1 MKKKLNRMCPICA
14 SELGKILYTQNFIV
28 PDEFPL
34 TGSKNGAMTQ
44 YIVACDDC
52 GFVFADVELFQKD
65 YNEYYTKYSQN
76 TSLGPKTDTDNYLI
90 NIIELIC
97 NSDKSKRIID
107 VGCGLGSLLVGL
119 KSRGFTELY
128 GIDTSPTVPSL
139 LEQSDIKY
147 KTISV
152 TEKNINLVELV
163 PFDIVCLISVLEHV
177 YDLDT
182 ALSNISTLLKENA
195 YVIISVPDAA
205 YYYKELTNPIHVIN
219 LEHINHF
226 NKTSLD
232 NLMKQYGFLPH
243 IYDKYVMNTQ
253 RVSMTQMVC
262 VYKKCTT
269 AVDEKK
275 FHFATEAAR
284 SVSLLVE
291 KWKEVQANKEIE
303 RMVSSQEEVVVYGAG
318 NYTYSMLSDTILKN
332 CNIIAFVDGNGNK
345 QGMRLMGLPV
355 YNPIFLL
362 DFTGTIIVSV
372 AFEPQSIIQHMSEMG
387 LKNKTHVI

>member
-14 SELGKILYTQNFIV
+14 SGLGEILYTQNFIV

-34 TGSKNGAMTQ
+34 AGSKNGAMTQ
-44 YIVACDDC
+44 YIVACDSC

-65 YNEYYTKYSQN
+65 YDEYYAKYSQN
-76 TSLGPKTDTDNYLI
+76 TSLGTKTDTDNYLV

-107 VGCGLGSLLVGL
+107 IGCGSGSLLVGL
-119 KSRGFTELY
+119 KSKGFTELY
-128 GIDTSPTVPSL
+128 GIDTSPAIASL
-139 LEQSDIKY
+139 LEQSDIKC
-147 KTISV
+147 KTASI
-152 TEKNINLVELV
+152 TEKNINLAESAL
-163 PFDIVCLISVLEHV
+163 FDIVCLISVLEHV
-177 YDLDT
+177 YDLDM
-182 ALSNISTLLKENA
+182 ALSNISTMLKENA
-195 YVIISVPDAA
+195 YVIILLPDAA
-205 YYYKELTNPIHVIN
+205 YYHKELTNPIHVIN

-226 NKTSLD
+226 NKASLD
-232 NLMKQYGFLPH
+232 NLMKQYGFLSH
-243 IYDKYVMNTQ
+243 IFDKYVMNTQ
-253 RVSMTQMVC
+253 RTSSTQIVC
-262 VYKKCTT
+262 VYKKCAIVT
-269 AVDEKK
+269 DKKK

-318 NYTYSMLSDTILKN
+318 NYTYSMLSDTSLKN
-332 CNIIAFVDGNGNK
+332 CNIIAFVDGNPNK
-345 QGMRLMGLPV
+345 EGTRLMGLPV

-362 DFTGTIIVSV
+362 DFTGTVIVSV
-372 AFEPQSIIQHMSEMG
+372 AYEPQSIIQHMSEMG